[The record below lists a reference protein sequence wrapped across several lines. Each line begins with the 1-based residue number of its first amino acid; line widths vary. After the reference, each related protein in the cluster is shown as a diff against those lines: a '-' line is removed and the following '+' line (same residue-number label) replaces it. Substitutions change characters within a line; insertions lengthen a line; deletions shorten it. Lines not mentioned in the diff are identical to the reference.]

1 MKKTNSNLILL
12 NVIFAVSIVIANM
25 VGCKVI
31 NLPWT
36 LFGLPLALSGGAIT
50 YAFTFLCTDIIGET
64 WGEREAKK
72 SVLYGLAAQL
82 YAVTLVILTQLTPTN
97 DAEMQSAYVR
107 LLGQSPIFVLGSLS
121 GYFCSQKW
129 DVWVFHRIRE
139 KWIAKHGTNKHR
151 WIWNN
156 ASTLTSQA
164 IDTIIYA
171 CISFGLGMGFFF
183 RENGVRE
190 LAGIVIGQYLLKAL
204 LALIDTPIF
213 YLLTNR
219 EQVKQNE

>member
-1 MKKTNSNLILL
+1 MKKKQSNLILL

-50 YAFTFLCTDIIGET
+50 YAFTFLCTDVIGEI
-64 WGEREAKK
+64 WGKEEAKK

-82 YAVTLVILTQLTPTN
+82 YAVALVVLTQLTPTN
-97 DAEMQSAYVR
+97 DVEMQAAYVR
-107 LLGQSPIFVLGSLS
+107 LLGQTPIFVVGSLC
-121 GYFCSQKW
+121 GYFCSQNW
-129 DVWVFHRIRE
+129 DVYIFHRIRE
-139 KWIAKHGTNKHR
+139 KWMKKHNSNRHR

-164 IDTIIYA
+164 IDTLLYA
-171 CISFGLGMGFFF
+171 TISFGIGMGFFF
-183 RENGVRE
+183 REGGIVE
-190 LAGIVIGQYLLKAL
+190 LAGIVVGQYLLKCAL
-204 LALIDTPIF
+204 AILDTPIF
-213 YLLTNR
+213 YLLTRNSN
-219 EQVKQNE
+219 KNE

>member
-1 MKKTNSNLILL
+1 MKKKQSNLIIL

-36 LFGLPLALSGGAIT
+36 LIGLPLALSGGAIT

-64 WGEREAKK
+64 WGKDEAKR
-72 SVLYGLAAQL
+72 SVLYGLCAQL
-82 YAVTLVILTQLTPTN
+82 FAVALVVLTQLTPTN

-107 LLGQSPIFVLGSLS
+107 LLGQSPIFVCGSLCA
-121 GYFCSQKW
+121 YFCSQKW
-129 DVWVFHRIRE
+129 DVYIFHRIRE
-139 KWIAKHGTNKHR
+139 RWLEKHDNKHR

-156 ASTLTSQA
+156 ASTLTAQA

-171 CISFGLGMGFFF
+171 SISFGLGVGMFF
-183 RENGVRE
+183 RKGGLIE
-190 LAGIVIGQYLLKAL
+190 LGGIMIGQYLLKAC

-213 YLLTNR
+213 YALTER
-219 EQVKQNE
+219 TKKE